1 MRASIF
7 CVVFAIFVCG
17 FGVTSCDDSVDD
29 SVDGEASDFVA
40 PTTCMERLYYPLGL
54 RTIAL
59 ADFCYG
65 AGGLQVLHD
74 HYRFDYADVIDAG
87 TTLPMENLARIG
99 TLGEARD
106 RRSHE
111 DEREHQRH

>member
-17 FGVTSCDDSVDD
+17 FAVTSCDDSVDD
-29 SVDGEASDFVA
+29 VVDGEGSDYVA

-74 HYRFDYADVIDAG
+74 HYRFSYADMTNAG
-87 TTLPMENLARIG
+87 TTLPMENLA
-99 TLGEARD
+99 LGGAHSSACD
-106 RRSHE
+106 RRSDDRSAH
-111 DEREHQRH
+111 

>member
-7 CVVFAIFVCG
+7 CVIFAIFVCG
-17 FGVTSCDDSVDD
+17 FAVTSCDDSADDAVDD
-29 SVDGEASDFVA
+29 AVDSDRADYVA

-54 RTIAL
+54 RTVAL

-74 HYRFDYADVIDAG
+74 HYRFSFSYANVIDTG
-87 TTLPMENLARIG
+87 TTLPVEKLALGG
-99 TLGEARD
+99 TRSSARD
-106 RRSHE
+106 DKSDH
-111 DEREHQRH
+111 

>member
-7 CVVFAIFVCG
+7 CLVFAIFVCG
-17 FGVTSCDDSVDD
+17 FAVTSCDDSVDD
-29 SVDGEASDFVA
+29 AADSEGCDYVA
-40 PTTCMERLYYPLGL
+40 PATCMERLYYPLGL

-74 HYRFDYADVIDAG
+74 HYRFSYGDMIDAG
-87 TTLPMENLARIG
+87 TTLPMENLA
-99 TLGEARD
+99 LGQTHGGSRD
-106 RRSHE
+106 
-111 DEREHQRH
+111 DKREH